1 MDFVPNDEPLVTIFE
16 SRTHLATIEA
26 EVVQSLLESAGIS
39 SWIARENVIQQPVGN
54 VILKVLE
61 SQAEDAKAL
70 LLDAE
75 RAAEE
80 GEG

>member
-1 MDFVPNDEPLVTIFE
+1 MDFVPNDEPLVTIFT
-16 SRTHLATIEA
+16 SRSHLATIEA

-70 LLDAE
+70 LLDAQ
-75 RAAEE
+75 RGA
-80 GEG
+80 GEVEA